1 MQTLWLHIGMQKTGT
16 SAVQTWMARNE
27 ARLFDAGL
35 LYVRPRKGLPA
46 SGALA
51 AALNRDPPEAQRLIA
66 ELLDRVRKAG
76 PALTD
81 ILVSSEDFS
90 VSPPQVAAPLLDA
103 FAGCRIRILVWLRRQ
118 DLFAEAL
125 TKQWIKWN
133 GNQAQDPALLMRKV
147 VAPLLDYD
155 RMLQAWS
162 DAFPQAVI
170 LPQIYAEDLPG
181 QPPPDSIAA
190 LLRAMGRDPLIPS
203 DSPGHRANVSP
214 QAALLQ
220 HYRTLDDPVRV
231 RQANR
236 RLMAQGPDRFAG
248 RGDLFSPADRQRIL
262 DNHAASNARLRA
274 RWFPDRALL
283 FDPRDPAP
291 HPGHASGEAAVA
303 AFRAIYDAE

>member
-16 SAVQTWMARNE
+16 SAAQTWMAKNE
-27 ARLFDAGL
+27 ARLFDEGL

-51 AALNRDPPEAQRLIA
+51 ATLNRDPPEAARLIA
-66 ELLDRVRKAG
+66 ELMAQVQAAG

-90 VSPPQVAAPLLDA
+90 VSPPQIAAPLLDA
-103 FAGCRIRILVWLRRQ
+103 FEGRRICILVWLRRQ

-133 GNQAQDPALLMRKV
+133 GNQARDPGSMMQRV
-147 VAPLLDYD
+147 IAPLLDYD
-155 RMLQAWS
+155 RMLEAWAA
-162 DAFPQAVI
+162 AFPDATI
-170 LPQIYAEDLPG
+170 LPQIYAEQLPG

-190 LLRAMGRDPLIPS
+190 LLRAMGRDHLIPP
-203 DSPGHRANVSP
+203 DSQAHRANVSP

-220 HYRTLDDPVRV
+220 LYRTLDDPLRV

-236 RLMAQGPDRFAG
+236 RLMAGQADRFAG
-248 RGDLFSPADRQRIL
+248 RGDLFPPAERRAIL
-262 DNHAASNARLRA
+262 DHYAASNARLRA
-274 RWFPDRALL
+274 RWFPDRAQL
-283 FDPRDPAP
+283 FDPRDPEAGGAP
-291 HPGHASGEAAVA
+291 GAQAVA
-303 AFRAIYDAE
+303 AFRDIYDAG